1 MKRILAVAVACVLAA
16 ACTTTNVKKAP
27 TGMIAPSAGA
37 KVLVV
42 EPDIQLSILT
52 FSGLAEPRA
61 DWSKAARDNIQNE
74 IDLALAGKSHP
85 MRKLASGEGM
95 DGKAGQLLRLHQAV
109 GASIMLDQV
118 VQMPTKKGSFNWT
131 LGEGAQALAVRYDSD
146 YALFV
151 FGQGSYSS
159 AGRVVA
165 SALIGGPTGYQQ
177 LFASLVDL
185 KTGQIVWFNTAF
197 AGPNDDM
204 RTPTG
209 AHGLVTALL
218 KDIPL

>member
-1 MKRILAVAVACVLAA
+1 MKRILALAMVCVLAA

-27 TGMIAPSAGA
+27 AGLIAPSAGA

-52 FSGLAEPRA
+52 FSGLAESRA
-61 DWSKAARDNIQNE
+61 DWSQSARDNIQKE
-74 IDLALAGKSHP
+74 VQAALEGRSHP
-85 MRKLASGEGM
+85 LRNLAQGEGL
-95 DGKAGQLLRLHQAV
+95 DGRSGQLLRLHEAV
-109 GASIMLDQV
+109 GRSIMTGQYLL
-118 VQMPTKKGSFNWT
+118 PTKRDSFDWT
-131 LGEGAQALAVRYDSD
+131 LGEGAQALGSRYDSD

-151 FGQGSYSS
+151 FGSGSYSS
-159 AGRVVA
+159 AGRVLA
-165 SALIGGPTGYQQ
+165 SALVGGPTGMQQ

-185 KTGQIVWFNTAF
+185 KTGQIVWFNSAF
-197 AGPNDDM
+197 AGPADDM
-204 RTPTG
+204 RTPAG